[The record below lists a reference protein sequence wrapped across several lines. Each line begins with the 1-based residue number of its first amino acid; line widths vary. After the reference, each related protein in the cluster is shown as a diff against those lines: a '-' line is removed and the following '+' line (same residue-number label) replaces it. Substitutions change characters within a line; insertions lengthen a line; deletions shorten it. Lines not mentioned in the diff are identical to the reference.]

1 MIMDEAFLREEM
13 FFQQLF
19 QHPIY
24 FFRVVVIIIVS
35 IVIHELA
42 HGVAALSQGD
52 DTPQTSGHMT
62 ANPIVHMGPESIM
75 FLCIAGIAWGAM
87 PVNPEKFRHPKWSN
101 ILVSAAG
108 PLSNLLLGTL
118 CVAAWV
124 ATRQSSLPISQEFLL
139 MAAQLNMMLF
149 LFNLLP
155 IPPLDGFHVYS
166 ELVPRL
172 KQFQN
177 SPIALFLM
185 MVMFLVPAVGQG
197 LSNGSRFLVA
207 TIARTLGMAFGSLL
221 G

>member
-19 QHPIY
+19 QDPIY
-24 FFRVVVIIIVS
+24 FLRVVVIIIIS

-62 ANPIVHMGPESIM
+62 PNPIVHMGPESIM

-87 PVNPEKFRHPKWSN
+87 PINPEKFRHLKWSN

-108 PLSNLLLGTL
+108 PLSNLLLGSL

-124 ATRQSSLPISQEFLL
+124 GVHNTNLPVSQEFLQ
-139 MAAQLNMMLF
+139 MAARLNMMLF

-155 IPPLDGFHVYS
+155 VPPLDGFHIYS
-166 ELVPRL
+166 ELIPGL
-172 KQFQN
+172 KQFRN

-185 MVMFLVPAVGQG
+185 MVMFLVPAVGKG
-197 LSNGSRFLVA
+197 LS
-207 TIARTLGMAFGSLL
+207 MGSLL
-221 G
+221 LVGAIAGALGMPLRSLLG

>member
-1 MIMDEAFLREEM
+1 MDEAFLREDM
-13 FFQQLF
+13 FFQLLF
-19 QHPIY
+19 QEPIV
-24 FFRVVVIIIVS
+24 FLRVVVIIIIS

-52 DTPQTSGHMT
+52 DTPRTSGHMT
-62 ANPIVHMGPESIM
+62 ANPIVHMGPESMM

-87 PVNPEKFRHPKWSN
+87 PVNPEKFRHLKWSN

-108 PLSNLLLGTL
+108 PLSNFVLGSL

-166 ELVPRL
+166 ELIPGL
-172 KQFQN
+172 KQFKN

-197 LSNGSRFLVA
+197 LSLGSRFLVS
-207 TIARTLGMAFGSLL
+207 TIARTLGIAL
-221 G
+221 GVPLG

>member
-1 MIMDEAFLREEM
+1 M

-19 QHPIY
+19 TDPI
-24 FFRVVVIIIVS
+24 FFLRVIAIIIIS

-52 DTPQTSGHMT
+52 DTPRISGHMT
-62 ANPIVHMGPESIM
+62 PNPIVHMGPESLI

-87 PVNPEKFRHPKWSN
+87 PINPEKFRHPKWSN

-118 CVAAWV
+118 CVVAWV
-124 ATRQSSLPISQEFLL
+124 GIRKTSIPASQEFLL

-166 ELVPRL
+166 ELIPSL
-172 KQFQN
+172 KAFRD
-177 SPIALFLM
+177 SPIALFFM
-185 MVMFLVPAVGQG
+185 MVLFLVPAVGQG
-197 LSNGSRFLVA
+197 LSLGARLLVGV
-207 TIARTLGMAFGSLL
+207 IAGVMGMPMRSPIG
-221 G
+221 